1 MPKHFLQAGRT
12 TTNLTVIL
20 TILAIHSG
28 VWWFFNRPIT
38 QQQDWQDS
46 IQGVSFS
53 PYQSWQ
59 DPFLGIHPS
68 AQELRDD
75 LRLLQGRVREVRSYG
90 STNGLEQI
98 PALAAEFGL
107 FVTAGAWLD
116 ADRTNNAQELHNLL
130 RNAEVHANVKQV
142 ILGNE
147 SLLRGDLT
155 VAELSRYLREARDRT
170 TKPVSTAEPWH
181 VWMDHPELA
190 AEVDFIAIHILPY
203 WEDIPADTAVQ
214 WALDRHADV
223 ANAFPGKRILVA
235 EVGWPSHGER
245 NGPAKPGRD
254 KQAIFLREFL
264 PAAQKLGIEYFVMEA
279 FDQPW
284 KQPMEGVVGGHWGIF
299 DQHRQPKFAWT
310 GPIVRSVTWGLEC
323 AAASLLGVLM
333 LGVYLRRRSS
343 VPVMVILPFGL
354 LLQAAA
360 ATMIWYAGAPMGAAY
375 SRLELAVWLGLFP
388 LNLGLLTVVLTS
400 GLEMERLLSPGG
412 LRRDPSASGPQP
424 VGLPKVS
431 LHVAICNEPADMVL
445 KTLSSLDA
453 LDYPD
458 FEVLVVDNNTTS
470 SASWHPVQEFCKG
483 RGTRFRFFHL
493 RKCKGF
499 KAGALNFALTKTH
512 PDTGIVGIV
521 DSDYVV
527 RPDWLRTLAPN
538 FCRDPQL
545 ALVQAPQDHRDWET
559 NSFKTMCNWEYAG
572 FFQIGM
578 VHRNEDNA
586 IIQHGTMSL
595 IRHEALRE
603 AGGWAT
609 WCICEDAELGL
620 RLMAAGHK
628 TLYVPQ
634 SFGWGLAPDTF
645 SSYCGQRFRWA
656 YGAVQILKRHWRCL
670 LPWNRNNGLTPA
682 QKYHFLTGWL
692 PWFADA
698 AHLLCVT
705 ASLLWAGG
713 MLLTPNWIGTPMS
726 IFLLPVMAAFGF
738 RLLQFIWLYQVRV
751 RCGLPRTLGA
761 ALAGTA
767 LMHTIGKA
775 VLSGMA
781 TSDKPFLRTPKSE
794 AASGLFRGLSMVR
807 QEALL
812 GLLLWL
818 AAGWLALDRGFADGD
833 VNLWM
838 AVLVLQSSPYVAA
851 VAVALVNV
859 LSIKPAGD
867 LPRTAAPAPSVS
879 LLRLRFRSAARL
891 TTSLLLK
898 GKI

>member
-1 MPKHFLQAGRT
+1 MPKSHLSASLA
-12 TTNLTVIL
+12 TTNLAVIL

-28 VWWFFNRPIT
+28 IWWFFNRPIT
-38 QQQDWQDS
+38 QQQDWLYP

-53 PYQSWQ
+53 PYQSGQ

-68 AQELRDD
+68 IQEMRTD
-75 LRLLQGRVREVRSYG
+75 LRLLQGKVREVRSYG

-98 PALAAEFGL
+98 PALASEFGL
-107 FVTAGAWLD
+107 DVTAGAWLD
-116 ADRTNNAQELHNLL
+116 ANRPNNILELRNVL
-130 RNAEVHANVKQV
+130 RNAKAHANVKQL

-155 VAELSRYLREARDRT
+155 VAELGRYLREARERT

-190 AEVDFIAIHILPY
+190 AQVDFIAVHILPY
-203 WEDIPADTAVQ
+203 WEDIPEDMAVQ
-214 WALDRHADV
+214 WALDRYADV
-223 ANAFPGKRILVA
+223 AGAFPGKRILVA

-245 NGPAKPGRD
+245 NGPAKPGQYR
-254 KQAIFLREFL
+254 QAMFLREFL
-264 PAAQKLGIEYFVMEA
+264 PAAQKLGIEYYVMEA

-299 DQHRQPKFAWT
+299 DQYRQPKFAWT
-310 GPIVRSVTWGLEC
+310 GPIVRSATWGLEC
-323 AAASLLGVLM
+323 GAASLLGVLM
-333 LGVYLRRRSS
+333 LTVYLRRRSNAS
-343 VPVMVILPFGL
+343 AMMILPFGL

-360 ATMIWYAGAPMGAAY
+360 ATMVWYAGAPLGEAF
-375 SRLELAVWLGLFP
+375 SRLELVVWLGLFP
-388 LNLGLLTVVLTS
+388 LNLALLTVVLTN
-400 GLEMERLLSPGG
+400 GLEMERLLTPGRLRLGPSPAGTH
-412 LRRDPSASGPQP
+412 P

-431 LHVAICNEPADMVL
+431 LHVAICNEPVDMVL

-470 SASWHPVQEFCKG
+470 SAMWRPVQEFCKA
-483 RGTRFRFFHL
+483 RGNRFRFFHL

-499 KAGALNFALTKTH
+499 KAGALNFALVNTH
-512 PDTGIVGIV
+512 PETGIVGIV
-521 DSDYVV
+521 DSDYIV
-527 RPDWLRTLAPN
+527 RPDWLRTLVPSFN
-538 FCRDPQL
+538 QDPEL
-545 ALVQAPQDHRDWET
+545 ALVQAPQDHRGWDR
-559 NSFKTMCNWEYAG
+559 NAFKTMCNWEYAG

-595 IRHEALRE
+595 IRREALLA
-603 AGGWAT
+603 AGGWSA

-620 RLMAAGHK
+620 RLMAAGHR
-628 TLYVPQ
+628 TLYVSQ
-634 SFGWGLAPDTF
+634 SFGWGLTPDTF

-656 YGAVQILKRHWRCL
+656 YGAVQILKRHWRML
-670 LPWNRNNGLTPA
+670 LPWNRNSSLTPA

-705 ASLLWAGG
+705 ASLFWASG
-713 MLLTPNWIGTPMS
+713 MLLVPDWIGTPMS
-726 IFLLPVMAAFGF
+726 IFLLPVVAAFGF

-751 RCGLPRTLGA
+751 RCGLRRTLGA

-775 VLSGMA
+775 ILSGMA

-794 AASGLFRGLSMVR
+794 TASGLFRGLSMAG
-807 QEALL
+807 QEAILAL
-812 GLLLWL
+812 MLWL
-818 AAGWLALDRGFADGD
+818 ASGGLAMNRGFADGD
-833 VNLWM
+833 INLWI
-838 AVLVLQSSPYVAA
+838 AVLILQSVPYLAA
-851 VAVALVNV
+851 VTMALVNT
-859 LSIKPAGD
+859 LATQPARD
-867 LPRTAAPAPSVS
+867 FQPAASPIPANSPP
-879 LLRLRFRSAARL
+879 RLRYQSAARL
-891 TTSLLLK
+891 VTSLLLRVK
-898 GKI
+898 